1 MLSALPSPTKTQPLR
16 ILLSHCLTGA
26 FCGYDGSSYDGWPR
40 LSRLSGENVKVFSF
54 CPEEVSFGTPRE
66 LCDLHGGDGYDVL
79 DGKAK
84 VMSVSGA
91 DWTAAMLRGAEQM
104 LRLAQQHQ
112 VHLAIM
118 TDISASCGSQVIYD
132 GDRLAANKKYQRGVG
147 VTVAL
152 LRRHG
157 FLVIAQRDNRS
168 LEQLFAKLDPS
179 YQPDPNAL
187 DHHETQWVREYF
199 QGK

>member
-1 MLSALPSPTKTQPLR
+1 MLSSLSAPTKDRPLR
-16 ILLSHCLTGA
+16 VLLSHCLTGA
-26 FCGYDGSSYDGWPR
+26 RCGYDGSGYDTWPSLQR
-40 LSRLSGENVKVFSF
+40 LSAENVRVFSF

-84 VMSVSGA
+84 VLSASGA
-91 DWTAAMLRGAEQM
+91 DWTAPMLRGAEQM

-112 VHLAIM
+112 IHLAIM
-118 TDISASCGSQVIYD
+118 TDVSASCGSQVIYD
-132 GDRLAANKKYQRGVG
+132 GDRLAAHKKYQRGVG

-157 FLVIAQRDNRS
+157 FFAIAQRDYRS
-168 LEQLFAKLDPS
+168 LEQLFALIDPS
-179 YQPDPNAL
+179 YQPNPNAL